1 MANKIGKDTDVPNKG
16 RGRPKGALNRV
27 TKGAK
32 EAIEYAA
39 SGLGGGVALLT
50 WAKSDKLNE
59 RIFWG
64 NIYPKLL
71 PLQVTGDPDNPLH
84 TVNKVVF
91 EVVNAKG

>member
-39 SGLGGGVALLT
+39 SGLGGGDALLT
-50 WAKSDKLNE
+50 WAQSDKLNE

-64 NIYPKLL
+64 TIYPKLL
-71 PLQVTGDPDNPLH
+71 PHARADRFHPVTINA
-84 TVNKVVF
+84 VVAH
-91 EVVNAKG
+91 VRRQ